1 MNSEYTSFAGNYREL
16 IRNFDMKRTSTN
28 RVDWIPIPIPFET
41 GWSSSPPVWCLRP
54 GIGGNYRK
62 PCNTGGRKSMLKQN
76 FLLNILTR
84 ARSINQ
90 AILKWDPFS
99 WPRCS
104 HFYNDDKEKLLI
116 RSPPPPINIWNSTLV
131 LIRSPTKYYHL
142 ICKNKIK
149 L

>member
-1 MNSEYTSFAGNYREL
+1 MSSEYTSFAGNYREL

-41 GWSSSPPVWCLRP
+41 EWSSSPPVWCLRP

-62 PCNTGGRKSMLKQN
+62 PCNTGGMKSMLKQN

-99 WPRCS
+99 SRRCP
-104 HFYNDDKEKLLI
+104 HFFITTTRKNSLFV
-116 RSPPPPINIWNSTLV
+116 PPPPKSI
-131 LIRSPTKYYHL
+131 
-142 ICKNKIK
+142 
-149 L
+149 